1 MLFFTALLQTINHML
16 TISNNVSIPDEEI
29 ELSAIRAQGHG
40 GQNVNKVS
48 TAIHLRFDIKKST
61 LPDFYKQRLL
71 HYSDHRINKKGI
83 IIIKA
88 QSTRSQEQN
97 KQEALLRLKEII
109 LAATVIIKKRIA
121 SKPTRGSVKRRLDKK
136 LKTSQKKDMRKK
148 INF

>member
-1 MLFFTALLQTINHML
+1 MLI
-16 TISNNVSIPDEEI
+16 ISNNVAIPDDEI

-48 TAIHLRFDIKKST
+48 TAIHLRFDIKKSS

-71 HYSDHRINKKGI
+71 YFNDHRINKKGI
-83 IIIKA
+83 IIIKS
-88 QSTRSQEQN
+88 QSSRSQEQN
-97 KQEALLRLKEII
+97 KQEAMLRLKEII

-148 INF
+148 IKF